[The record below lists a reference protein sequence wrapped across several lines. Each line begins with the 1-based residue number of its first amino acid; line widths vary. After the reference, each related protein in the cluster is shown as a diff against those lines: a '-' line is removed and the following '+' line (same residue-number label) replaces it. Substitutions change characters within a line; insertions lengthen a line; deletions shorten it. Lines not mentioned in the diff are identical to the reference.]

1 MRRGV
6 DGIIMNAW
14 VGFSDAGYVDG
25 IGSAARF
32 QGISSVVLFEGKT
45 MFATD
50 NFNYGLREIDMA
62 TRRVSTIFKANNRG
76 YINGT
81 LLESRFGAMADM
93 AIDKDGNIYILDPD
107 NKAIRKIF
115 LK

>member
-1 MRRGV
+1 
-6 DGIIMNAW
+6 
-14 VGFSDAGYVDG
+14 
-25 IGSAARF
+25 
-32 QGISSVVLFEGKT
+32 
-45 MFATD
+45 
-50 NFNYGLREIDMA
+50 MA